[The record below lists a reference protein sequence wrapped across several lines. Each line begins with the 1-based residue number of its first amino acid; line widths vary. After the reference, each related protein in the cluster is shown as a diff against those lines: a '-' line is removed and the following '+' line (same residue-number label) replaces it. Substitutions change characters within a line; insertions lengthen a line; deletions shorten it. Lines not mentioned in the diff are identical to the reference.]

1 MAAMT
6 AAVSPARVF
15 GAHLREVSLDDIS
28 LGAFLQNMN
37 TLFTVR
43 DAAGSTAVVRLIEA
57 RLLPQIQQTA
67 AMAEDAGNEKFSLRF
82 IGSPERAFSQDTYW
96 FEHVRLGRFALFV
109 APVGSAG
116 TGVGYY
122 EAVFNRPPLRGR
134 DRMSGLPLPAPATQ
148 AHSTRIE

>member
-57 RLLPQIQQTA
+57 RTLPQIQQTA

-82 IGSPERAFSQDTYW
+82 IGSPDRAFSQATYW
-96 FEHVRLGRFALFV
+96 LEHARLGR
-109 APVGSAG
+109 
-116 TGVGYY
+116 
-122 EAVFNRPPLRGR
+122 
-134 DRMSGLPLPAPATQ
+134 
-148 AHSTRIE
+148 